1 MSVGWSDLAGLLDRQ
16 AIYDVVVRYCRA
28 IDRVDMD
35 LLRSC
40 YHPGAIH
47 QGAGEAQSIESFIA
61 SAERGLR
68 GKFSGT
74 SHFVSNHLAEIAGD
88 RAVAETYVLAQ
99 HWGEPIEDA
108 TVNFNTG
115 SRYLDVFERRAD
127 SGWRIT
133 ERRVVRELTTVIP
146 ARSRA
151 ERQEPAV
158 TEAILGRAPGGRRDD
173 THLSYAIAT
182 DNGLPPFGGRRG
194 S

>member
-1 MSVGWSDLAGLLDRQ
+1 MNPEWSELAALLDRQ

-40 YHPGAIH
+40 YHQGAVH
-47 QGAGEAQSIESFIA
+47 QGAGDVQSIESFLA
-61 SAERGLR
+61 SAESGLR
-68 GKFSGT
+68 SKFSGT

-88 RAVAETYVLAQ
+88 RAIAETYVLAQ
-99 HWGEPIEDA
+99 HWGEPIDDA
-108 TVNFNTG
+108 TINFSTG
-115 SRYLDVFERRAD
+115 SRYLDVFERRPEA
-127 SGWRIT
+127 GWRIT

-151 ERQEPAV
+151 EGQEPAIAA
-158 TEAILGRAPGGRRDD
+158 AILGRAPGGQRDD
-173 THLSYAIAT
+173 TDLSYVIARE
-182 DNGLPPFGGRRG
+182 NGLPALGGRRG